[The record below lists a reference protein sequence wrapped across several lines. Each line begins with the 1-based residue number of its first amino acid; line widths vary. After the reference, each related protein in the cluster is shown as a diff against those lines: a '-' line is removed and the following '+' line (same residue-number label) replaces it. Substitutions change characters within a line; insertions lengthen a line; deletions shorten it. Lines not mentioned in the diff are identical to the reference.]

1 MVTAKEPSEAE
12 LVPLWCPSMM
22 VNAMAEVARSPEI
35 RTVGETPFWG
45 FEAAAIYGLWGEINH
60 LLTMALV
67 HNINDLFT

>member
-1 MVTAKEPSEAE
+1 
-12 LVPLWCPSMM
+12 M